1 MDGSIGATDTS
12 VMHSSE
18 PATWPPAR
26 ILIVEADPGTA
37 MQMVRL
43 CLAEGLEPKLCLG
56 PTYYHDCPGRSEGR
70 CPRSDGAE
78 VVFVSVDE
86 NWQRRTVPSCVGNAK
101 AIISCSRELSRSMR
115 ELFQPAVPM
124 LERPYDAVKAVEA
137 IESLL
142 STQDRA

>member
-1 MDGSIGATDTS
+1 MNGSIETADTL
-12 VMHSSE
+12 VMDSSE
-18 PATWPPAR
+18 PPKRPPAR
-26 ILIVEADPGTA
+26 VLIVEPDLETA
-37 MQMVRL
+37 MQMVQL

-56 PTYYHDCPGRSEGR
+56 PTYYDDCPGRFEGH
-70 CPRSDGAE
+70 CPRPDGAE

-86 NWQRRTVPSCVGNAK
+86 NWQPRIVPSCVGNAK

>member
-1 MDGSIGATDTS
+1 MNGSIGITDTS
-12 VMHSSE
+12 VMDSSKA
-18 PATWPPAR
+18 ATRPSAR
-26 ILIVEADPGTA
+26 VLIVEPDANSA

-43 CLAEGLEPKLCLG
+43 CLAAGLEPKVCLG
-56 PTYYHDCPGRSEGR
+56 PTYYQDCPGRSER
-70 CPRSDGAE
+70 PCPRSDGAE

-101 AIISCSRELSRSMR
+101 AVISCSPELSRSMR
-115 ELFQPAVPM
+115 ELFPLAASM
-124 LERPYDAVKAVEA
+124 FERSYDPVKAVEA

>member
-1 MDGSIGATDTS
+1 MNGSIEITGTL
-12 VMHSSE
+12 VMDPSE
-18 PATWPPAR
+18 PTTRPPAR
-26 ILIVEADPGTA
+26 VLIVEPDPETA
-37 MQMVRL
+37 MQMVRF

-56 PTYYHDCPGRSEGR
+56 PTYYDDCPGRFEGH

-115 ELFQPAVPM
+115 ELFQLAAPM
-124 LERPYDAVKAVEA
+124 LERTYDPVKAVEA